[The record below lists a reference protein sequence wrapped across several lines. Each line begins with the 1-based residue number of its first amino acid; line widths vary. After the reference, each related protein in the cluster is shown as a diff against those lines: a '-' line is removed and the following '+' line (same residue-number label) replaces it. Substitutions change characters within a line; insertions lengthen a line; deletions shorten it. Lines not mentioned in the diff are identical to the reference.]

1 MNNVKKIYKKIN
13 SSNNKSFISK
23 ILITR
28 QISRLNSEEYAKLMS
43 LCFESDFINTLY
55 RLRKYF

>member
-43 LCFESDFINTLY
+43 LCFESDSINTLY
-55 RLRKYF
+55 RLRI

>member
-43 LCFESDFINTLY
+43 LCFELDSINTLY
-55 RLRKYF
+55 RLRI

>member
-1 MNNVKKIYKKIN
+1 MNNVEKIYKKIN

-55 RLRKYF
+55 RLRI

>member
-55 RLRKYF
+55 RLRI

>member
-1 MNNVKKIYKKIN
+1 MNTVEKIYKKIN

-43 LCFESDFINTLY
+43 LCFELDSINTLY
-55 RLRKYF
+55 RLRI

>member
-1 MNNVKKIYKKIN
+1 MNNVEKIYKKIN

-43 LCFESDFINTLY
+43 LCFELDSINTLY
-55 RLRKYF
+55 RLRI